1 MTCKKQQDGITM
13 QRLQTFLAMDSE
25 DRLWHQIIRSVEDP
39 LKPRTSNRR
48 FRINPILL
56 VLGSVVL
63 VSISVFLLFG
73 YGLQ

>member
-1 MTCKKQQDGITM
+1 MHE
-13 QRLQTFLAMDSE
+13 RVHTFLAEDSE
-25 DRLWHQIIRSVEDP
+25 DGLWCQIVRQVEDP
-39 LKPRTSNRR
+39 LKPRTTNRR

-56 VLGSVVL
+56 ILGSAVF